1 MADFRLQ
8 IVTAQ
13 KTVFDEKVTA
23 LTLPGEYP
31 PVEGTGAASSDPS
44 YFGILAN
51 HAPIVAVLQEGQVVI
66 RRGTREETVR
76 ITGGF
81 IEMANNEATLLV
93 DAMEGLETL
102 VGVSGSE
109 A

>member
-1 MADFRLQ
+1 MASFRLQ

-13 KTVFDEKVTA
+13 KTVFDEQVEA

-31 PVEGTGAASSDPS
+31 TSEEAAETSAKTSPS

-51 HAPIVAVLQEGQVVI
+51 HAPIVAVLQAGQVTI
-66 RRGTREETVR
+66 RRGGRDETVK

-81 IEMANNEATLLV
+81 IEMSNNEATLLV
-93 DAMEGLETL
+93 DAMEGLET
-102 VGVSGSE
+102 VAPE
-109 A
+109 

>member
-31 PVEGTGAASSDPS
+31 PDDGDSAAPTDPS

-51 HAPIVAVLQEGQVVI
+51 HAPIVAVLQAGQVVI

-102 VGVSGSE
+102 VGAATPE